1 MNIKGG
7 IDGESWEELPDH
19 RGTVWWESARCSPSL
34 EGHHEGLDMLLP
46 CLSCFHVLPPLKSGA
61 RNQPHCHP
69 HPKLNLGD
77 RLAWGPVSLWMKK
90 QGEK

>member
-1 MNIKGG
+1 MGTDGRRCQTTEEPFGG
-7 IDGESWEELPDH
+7 RMLGAAKS
-19 RGTVWWESARCSPSL
+19 SPSL
-34 EGHHEGLDMLLP
+34 EGHLEGLDMSLP
-46 CLSCFHVLPPLKSGA
+46 CLSCFHVLPAPKSGA